1 MEYLTVL
8 LWSVIGSVV
17 SLAGGLAL
25 IAHKKLRLKAGRWA
39 LPFGAG
45 ALLAAA
51 FISML
56 PEALEHGNVTTIL
69 LFALGGFLAFFVLE
83 RLIGWFHHHHH
94 DAAVHGARDKTHV
107 AMVVA
112 GDTLHNAIDGM
123 ALGAAFLVN
132 PAVGITTSL
141 AIAAHEVPQEIG
153 DFGILLGKGVRPRR
167 VVLINLLSAL
177 ATVVMALLTFWLGGL
192 AGIDPAPFMA
202 LAAGMFIYVA
212 ASDLIPDIHE
222 QPQREGNAQ
231 ALMLLIG
238 VVAITTVALLM
249 PHSHEHDTHERE
261 MVELQG
267 VDHHDHDNE
276 HQHE

>member
-8 LWSVIGSVV
+8 LWSTIGSIA
-17 SLAGGLAL
+17 SLVGGVIL
-25 IAHKKLRLKAGRWA
+25 ILNTKVRRRAGRWA

-51 FISML
+51 FLSML
-56 PEALEHGNVTTIL
+56 PEALEHGEASVIL
-69 LFALGGFLAFFVLE
+69 LYTVAGFLGFFIVE
-83 RLIGWFHHHHH
+83 RFVGWFHHHH
-94 DAAVHGARDKTHV
+94 DDEVRDMRNKTQV
-107 AMVVA
+107 AMVVI

-167 VVLINLLSAL
+167 VLLINVLSAL
-177 ATVVMALLTFWLGGL
+177 ATIIMALLTYWLGGI

-202 LAAGMFIYVA
+202 IAAGMFIYVA

-222 QPQREGNAQ
+222 QPRREGNWQ
-231 ALMLLIG
+231 AVMLFTG
-238 VVAITTVALLM
+238 VVVIGAFSFLV
-249 PHSHEHDTHERE
+249 PHEHGRDHEKRYDETHLE
-261 MVELQG
+261 
-267 VDHHDHDNE
+267 HHHL
-276 HQHE
+276 